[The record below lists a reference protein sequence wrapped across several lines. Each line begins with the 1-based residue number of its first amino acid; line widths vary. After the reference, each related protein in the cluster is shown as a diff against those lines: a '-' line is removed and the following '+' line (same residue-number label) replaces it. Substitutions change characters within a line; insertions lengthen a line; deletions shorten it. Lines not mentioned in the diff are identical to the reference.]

1 MTKEELFKMMNENPV
16 MHLATV
22 DENGYPR
29 VRGILMFKASEDG
42 IIFHTG
48 TFKELYK
55 QLMSNPSAGL
65 CFQCNGTQVRVEG
78 KFELDESD
86 EVFEEIYNHPSR
98 AFLRQWGKTKEEVK
112 DFLKIFRLKNGRAH
126 TWSMADNF
134 KPKEYIDL

>member
-55 QLMSNPSAGL
+55 QLMLNPNAEL

-98 AFLRQWGKTKEEVK
+98 AFIRQWGKTKEDVK
-112 DFLKIFRLKNGRAH
+112 DFLKIFRLKNGKAH
-126 TWSMADNF
+126 IWSMADNF

>member
-29 VRGILMFKASEDG
+29 VRGILMFKACEDV

-55 QLMSNPSAGL
+55 QLMSNPNAEL

-112 DFLKIFRLKNGRAH
+112 EFLKIFRLKSGRR
-126 TWSMADNF
+126 
-134 KPKEYIDL
+134 I